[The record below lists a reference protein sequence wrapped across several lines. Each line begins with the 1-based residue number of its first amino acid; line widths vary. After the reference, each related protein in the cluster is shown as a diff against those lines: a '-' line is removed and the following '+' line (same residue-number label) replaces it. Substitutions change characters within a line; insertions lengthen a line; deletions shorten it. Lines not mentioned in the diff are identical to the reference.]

1 MFYSIHFKIAKFEF
15 SSRRVNKF
23 IVKTM
28 QPISIVERDGFR
40 ELIEYLEPS
49 FVMPTRFKVKESCLP
64 AMKALV
70 EDRIRNEL
78 KLLDS
83 VNVSLDGWSD
93 GIMRCFNGYIAQG
106 CIYNFIFLI
115 GRVLINDLLIN
126 ISH

>member
-1 MFYSIHFKIAKFEF
+1 
-15 SSRRVNKF
+15 
-23 IVKTM
+23 M

-49 FVMPTRFKVKESCLP
+49 FVMPTRFKVKESGLP

-93 GIMRCFNGYIAQG
+93 GINGYIAQG
-106 CIYNFIFLI
+106 CIYNFIFF
-115 GRVLINDLLIN
+115 DW
-126 ISH
+126 

>member
-1 MFYSIHFKIAKFEF
+1 
-15 SSRRVNKF
+15 
-23 IVKTM
+23 M

-83 VNVSLDGWSD
+83 VNVSLEN
-93 GIMRCFNGYIAQG
+93 RNGTLT
-106 CIYNFIFLI
+106 CC
-115 GRVLINDLLIN
+115 
-126 ISH
+126 